1 MRVCGCFLI
10 VNYAFHQN
18 QTDLFPP
25 AAQTSLTTAAPTI
38 MIEPPCSPLL
48 PLSLISLC
56 PLPYLSFFYSVCI
69 LRSQVFSVDPTNAVC
84 LYGDTPVCS
93 QHNTDTL
100 NLQNMQAAHAAQYQK
115 NEQPNQKVGKRAKQT
130 FLKKLKALPLKSGTR
145 QECPFSPLLPQMTKN

>member
-1 MRVCGCFLI
+1 M
-10 VNYAFHQN
+10 
-18 QTDLFPP
+18 
-25 AAQTSLTTAAPTI
+25 
-38 MIEPPCSPLL
+38 
-48 PLSLISLC
+48 
-56 PLPYLSFFYSVCI
+56 
-69 LRSQVFSVDPTNAVC
+69 DPTNAVC

-145 QECPFSPLLPQMTKN
+145 QECPFSPLLPKMTKN